1 MSKIFTPFYIC
12 LLGIALLIGFSF
24 TSHADKAFSIGLVA
38 ACAFIVLFIH
48 ELGHVIGG
56 KLAGYTFL
64 FLTVGPITIEKSP
77 ALKIVP
83 NQSWHAFGGLASCMP
98 DQINLTNMVKK
109 HKWFVAGGPVF
120 TLIAFVISLSIW
132 AMTKAEMAMMLTVLN
147 LAIFFATAIPFKGTF
162 NSDGSVFLLLHKGG
176 KEAETYLAG
185 LILLKEMMSPR
196 TPSEWDEQL
205 IQEAYNTEASPEAMT
220 TAFLLFY
227 YHLMNSN
234 YEQASE
240 SIAAFKKLPI
250 TNKTKFRLQF
260 ASHIRQIDSF
270 LSLEPDLTLIK
281 TLHNNMYTI
290 EKVSYKRSE
299 AILAYLNRDAEKA
312 YSLLDEVERTCR
324 KGSTQYG
331 YFHAE
336 LKLTEIIR
344 NRMDSQNAQDCK
356 AI

>member
-1 MSKIFTPFYIC
+1 MSKIFTPFNVC
-12 LLGIALLIGFSF
+12 LLGIALLVGFSF

-48 ELGHVIGG
+48 EFGHVIGG

-64 FLTVGPITIEKSP
+64 FLTVGPITIEKNP

-83 NQSWHAFGGLASCMP
+83 NQSWLAFGGLASCMP
-98 DQINLTNMVKK
+98 AEINLTKMVKK

-120 TLIAFVISLSIW
+120 TLITFVISLSIW
-132 AMTKAEMAMMLTVLN
+132 AVTKAEMAMMLSVLN
-147 LAIFFATAIPFKGTF
+147 LAIFFATAIPLKGTF
-162 NSDGSVFLLLHKGG
+162 NSDGSVFLILHKGG
-176 KEAETYLAG
+176 KEAEAYLAG

-196 TPSEWDEQL
+196 SPSDWDEQL
-205 IQEAYNTEASPEAMT
+205 IQEAYKTEASPEAMT

-227 YHLMNSN
+227 YHLTNDN

-260 ASHIRQIDSF
+260 VSHIRQIDSF
-270 LSLEPDLTLIK
+270 LSPQPDLAFIK
-281 TLHNNMYTI
+281 ILHKDMSII
-290 EKVSYKRSE
+290 ENVSYKRSE
-299 AILAYLNRDAEKA
+299 AIIAYLDKDAERA
-312 YSLLDEVERTCR
+312 YLRLEEVTRECS
-324 KGSTQYG
+324 KGSTLYG

-336 LKLTEIIR
+336 LKLTEIVR
-344 NRMDSQNAQDCK
+344 NRMDSDSVQDC
-356 AI
+356 